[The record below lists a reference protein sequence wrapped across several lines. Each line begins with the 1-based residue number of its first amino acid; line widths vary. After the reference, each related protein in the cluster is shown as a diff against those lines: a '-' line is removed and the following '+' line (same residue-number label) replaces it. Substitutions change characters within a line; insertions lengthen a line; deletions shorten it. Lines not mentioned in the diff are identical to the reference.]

1 MVGAELG
8 PLDTVKR
15 VLSPSTGVA
24 VVAGI
29 LGAFNVIGGGRRLP
43 PATGA
48 CRVGTGTGSDSV
60 VAGETGGLGV
70 ASWSD
75 LKLRFLRMGVVIAGR
90 EEKEKRVFPVGR
102 RGDDGKRRAQRVT
115 SVTELVS

>member
-24 VVAGI
+24 VVVGI

-43 PATGA
+43 PPATGA
-48 CRVGTGTGSDSV
+48 CRVGTGLRTGSGSV
-60 VAGETGGLGV
+60 VAGDTGGLGV

-75 LKLRFLRMGVVIAGR
+75 LKLRFLRMGVVIAGKEEERKR
-90 EEKEKRVFPVGR
+90 EFFQLEDEVMTA
-102 RGDDGKRRAQRVT
+102 RGEPNA
-115 SVTELVS
+115 